1 MPIENNLVK
10 TGYVLLVEVK
20 TLSKL
25 NQYRLRYLEN
35 GDHFQIEYQFYLF
48 IF

>member
-10 TGYVLLVEVK
+10 VEVK

-25 NQYRLRYLEN
+25 NQYHLRYLGN
-35 GDHFQIEYQFYLF
+35 GDHFQLEYQFYLF